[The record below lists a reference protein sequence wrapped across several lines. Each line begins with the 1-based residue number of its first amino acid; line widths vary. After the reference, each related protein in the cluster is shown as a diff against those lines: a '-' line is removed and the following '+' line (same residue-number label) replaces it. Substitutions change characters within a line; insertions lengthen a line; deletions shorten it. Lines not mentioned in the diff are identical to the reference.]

1 MPDSLKTQIQEDVKN
16 AMRAREKQKLGTLR
30 LMMSELKRREV
41 DERIELTDQDVLAIL
56 EKMLKQ
62 RKDSLKQ
69 YSDAGREDLA
79 AQEQFEID
87 LIGKY
92 LPEPLSPD
100 AVVALIEGVV
110 AELGAT
116 DMSAMGRVM
125 GQLKPQLQG
134 RADMAEVGLLVK
146 QRLSGS

>member
-1 MPDSLKTQIQEDVKN
+1 MPDSLKMQIQEDVKN

-30 LMMSELKRREV
+30 LMMSELKRWEV

-62 RKDSLKQ
+62 RKDSLRQ

>member
-1 MPDSLKTQIQEDVKN
+1 MSDVLKTQIQEDVKN

-30 LMMSELKRREV
+30 LIMSELKRREV
-41 DERIELTDQDVLAIL
+41 DERIELTDQDVLGIL

-62 RKDSLKQ
+62 RKDSLRQ

-87 LIGKY
+87 LIGQY
-92 LPEPLSPD
+92 LPEPLSAE
-100 AVVALIEGVV
+100 AVAALIDSIV
-110 AELGAT
+110 AELNAS

-134 RADMAEVGLLVK
+134 RADMAEVGSLVK
-146 QRLSGS
+146 RRLSGG

>member
-1 MPDSLKTQIQEDVKN
+1 MPDSLKTKIQEDVKN

-62 RKDSLKQ
+62 RKDSLRQ

>member
-1 MPDSLKTQIQEDVKN
+1 MPDSLKMQIQEDVKN

>member
-62 RKDSLKQ
+62 RKDSLRQ

>member
-1 MPDSLKTQIQEDVKN
+1 MSDVLKTQIQEDVKN

-30 LMMSELKRREV
+30 LIMSELKRREV
-41 DERIELTDQDVLAIL
+41 DERIELTDQDVLGIL

-62 RKDSLKQ
+62 RKDSLRQ

-87 LIGKY
+87 LIGQY
-92 LPEPLSPD
+92 LPEPLS
-100 AVVALIEGVV
+100 AEAV
-110 AELGAT
+110 AELIDSIVAELNAS

-134 RADMAEVGLLVK
+134 RADMAEVGSLVK
-146 QRLSGS
+146 RRLSGG

>member
-1 MPDSLKTQIQEDVKN
+1 MPDSLKMQIQEDVKN

-62 RKDSLKQ
+62 RKDSLRQ

-92 LPEPLSPD
+92 LPEPLSPE

>member
-1 MPDSLKTQIQEDVKN
+1 MPDSLKMQIQEDVKN

-62 RKDSLKQ
+62 RKDSLRQ

-92 LPEPLSPD
+92 LPEPLSPE

-110 AELGAT
+110 ADLGAT

>member
-1 MPDSLKTQIQEDVKN
+1 MPDSLKMQIQEDVKN

-62 RKDSLKQ
+62 RKDSLRQ

-100 AVVALIEGVV
+100 AVVTLIEGVV

>member
-1 MPDSLKTQIQEDVKN
+1 MPDSLKMQIQEDVKN

-62 RKDSLKQ
+62 RKDSLRQ

>member
-1 MPDSLKTQIQEDVKN
+1 MSDVLKTQIQEDVKN

-30 LMMSELKRREV
+30 LIMSELKRREV
-41 DERIELTDQDVLAIL
+41 DERIELTDQDVLGIL

-62 RKDSLKQ
+62 RKDSLRQ
-69 YSDAGREDLA
+69 YRDAGREDLA

-87 LIGKY
+87 LIGQY
-92 LPEPLSPD
+92 LPEPLS
-100 AVVALIEGVV
+100 AEAV
-110 AELGAT
+110 AELIDSIVAELNAS

-134 RADMAEVGLLVK
+134 RADMAEVGSLVK
-146 QRLSGS
+146 RRLSGG

>member
-1 MPDSLKTQIQEDVKN
+1 
-16 AMRAREKQKLGTLR
+16 
-30 LMMSELKRREV
+30 SELKRREV

-62 RKDSLKQ
+62 RKDSLRQ